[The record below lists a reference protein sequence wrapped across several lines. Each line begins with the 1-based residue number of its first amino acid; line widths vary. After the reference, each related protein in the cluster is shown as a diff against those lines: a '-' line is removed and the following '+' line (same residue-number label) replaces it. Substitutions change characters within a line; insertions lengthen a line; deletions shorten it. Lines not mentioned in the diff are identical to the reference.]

1 MKLRP
6 RNQIHVGQTSQG
18 RTLSV
23 YLTNAGTGDN
33 VGILDVRYIPPVGY
47 LSVRISTPVI
57 LHFLLLLFSMRNE

>member
-1 MKLRP
+1 MLSIKLHP
-6 RNQIHVGQTSQG
+6 QNQIHVGQTIQW

-33 VGILDVRYIPPVGY
+33 VGILDVRYIPPVVY

-57 LHFLLLLFSMRNE
+57 LQKFCYI